1 MHLTDVVYEEAF
13 HSSETFDY
21 YYGEVRTGVFD
32 IETTGLDAGRA
43 KLILGGLLTPCAD
56 GVRVR
61 QFFAEDIREE
71 GELLALYA
79 EALAETDVLFSYNGD
94 RFDIPFLNGRLARR
108 RRPPAFGDCL
118 SVDMYR
124 VIRGYYEPGG
134 ALPNLKQKTVERHMG
149 LGDGREDLISG
160 ADSVRLYYEYMATK
174 SPELL
179 AYILLHN
186 GDDLRQLARILR
198 VFDDLDAHRV
208 AAHVGFPVR
217 RGDSLAFVTKI
228 KLGRRLLEFSGR
240 YKSLPFDYIRF
251 DEPWR
256 ILFSRETESF
266 DVSLPCL
273 CERDVVFADLRAL
286 DADDEE
292 FAAYPLYGSGYLTL
306 RRGSETFFETVNRL
320 VKRITLAVL
329 ERFEG

>member
-1 MHLTDVVYEEAF
+1 MHLTDAVFEEPF

-21 YYGEVRTGVFD
+21 YFGEARLGVFD

-43 KLILGGLLTPCAD
+43 KLILGGLLTPCAG

-61 QFFAEDIREE
+61 QFFAEDVREE

-149 LGDGREDLISG
+149 LGNGREDRISG
-160 ADSVRLYYEYMATK
+160 ADSVRLYYEYAARK

-179 AYILLHN
+179 RYILLHN
-186 GDDLRQLARILR
+186 SDDLRQLARILR
-198 VFDDLDAHRV
+198 VFDDLDSHSV
-208 AAHVGFPVR
+208 AARLGFPVR
-217 RGDSLAFVTKI
+217 CGESLAFVTDI
-228 KLGRRLLEFSGR
+228 KLGRRALEFSGR
-240 YKSLPFDYIRF
+240 YKALPFDYVLF
-251 DEPWR
+251 DEPWQVSFR
-256 ILFSRETESF
+256 HETESF
-266 DVSLPCL
+266 DVRVPCL
-273 CERDVVFADLRAL
+273 CEKDVVFADLRAL
-286 DADDEE
+286 GADDGE
-292 FAAYPLYGSGYLTL
+292 FAAYPSYGSGYLAL
-306 RRGSETFFETVNRL
+306 RRGDTLYREPMNRL
-320 VKRITLAVL
+320 VKRIARAALA
-329 ERFEG
+329 RFER